1 MHLRKLFKKN
11 IDLIQGS
18 CLKGIL
24 ILRIYIYSFM
34 LRQGEISYFDFLAFS
49 YHCN

>member
-11 IDLIQGS
+11 IDLIQSS
-18 CLKGIL
+18 CLKEIF

-34 LRQGEISYFDFLAFS
+34 LRQGEISHFDFLAFN